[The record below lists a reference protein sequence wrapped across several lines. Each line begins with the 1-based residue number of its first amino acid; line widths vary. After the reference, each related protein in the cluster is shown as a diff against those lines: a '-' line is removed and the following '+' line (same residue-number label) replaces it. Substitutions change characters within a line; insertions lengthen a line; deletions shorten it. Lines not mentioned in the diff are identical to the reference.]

1 MLAIFFLPM
10 FANVCPWVCT
20 AGQKLRKSLSSRQTW
35 FSREVYMGEG
45 QQINIRKLNPT
56 MATSD
61 NMKKQVAWAGEMAL
75 A

>member
-1 MLAIFFLPM
+1 
-10 FANVCPWVCT
+10 
-20 AGQKLRKSLSSRQTW
+20 
-35 FSREVYMGEG
+35 MGEG